1 MAFDFTELE
10 KNLADEFKELKE
22 DEVEE
27 ETLEEDSE
35 DEDEVEEEILEEGDS
50 DEDEVEVEEEETED
64 EILEDD
70 IISEDDLK
78 DIEEKQIV
86 ARKPTP
92 EEKRNYAFEKL
103 RKENKERKVKEEEL
117 DRIAKSYGYKDNDEM
132 IAALKE
138 DALKKEATKKGVD
151 PELYKKVYDT
161 EKELERMRTE
171 REQEQRAMKVTN
183 FVAKLDDFV
192 IKNGLSESDKEEL
205 LIAMESDG
213 YTIDDVVNIKNPV
226 NLFRGYS
233 VDKIK
238 ERAKQDEIAKLEK
251 KRRAA
256 EKKFTPTPD
265 TNTEDDFDELL
276 KAYFSKKQ
284 T

>member
-10 KNLADEFKELKE
+10 KNLTDEFKEFKE

-27 ETLEEDSE
+27 ETLEDS
-35 DEDEVEEEILEEGDS
+35 EDEVEEEVLEEDDS
-50 DEDEVEVEEEETED
+50 EEDEVEEETED

-78 DIEEKQIV
+78 DIEGKQIV

-117 DRIAKSYGYKDNDEM
+117 DRIAKSYGYRDNDEM

-138 DALKKEATKKGVD
+138 DALKKEASKKGVD
-151 PELYKKVYDT
+151 PELYKKVHDT

-238 ERAKQDEIAKLEK
+238 EKAKQEEIAKLEK

-265 TNTEDDFDELL
+265 TNTEDDFDALL
-276 KAYFSKKQ
+276 KAYFSNKQ

>member
-10 KNLADEFKELKE
+10 KNLTDEFEEFKEV
-22 DEVEE
+22 EVEE
-27 ETLEEDSE
+27 ETLEDS
-35 DEDEVEEEILEEGDS
+35 EDEVEEEILEEDDS
-50 DEDEVEVEEEETED
+50 EEDEVEEETED

-78 DIEEKQIV
+78 DIEGKQIV

-103 RKENKERKVKEEEL
+103 RKENKERKEKEEEL
-117 DRIAKSYGYKDNDEM
+117 DRIARSYGYRDNDEM

-138 DALKKEATKKGVD
+138 DALKKEASKKGVD
-151 PELYKKVYDT
+151 PELYKKVHDT

-171 REQEQRAMKVTN
+171 REQEQKVMKVTN

-205 LIAMESDG
+205 LIAMENDG

-238 ERAKQDEIAKLEK
+238 ERAKQEEIAKLEK

-265 TNTEDDFDELL
+265 MNSEDDFDALL
-276 KAYFSKKQ
+276 KAYFSNKQ

>member
-10 KNLADEFKELKE
+10 KNLTDEFKEFEE

-27 ETLEEDSE
+27 ETLEDS
-35 DEDEVEEEILEEGDS
+35 EDEVEEEVLEEDDS
-50 DEDEVEVEEEETED
+50 EEDEVEEETED

-78 DIEEKQIV
+78 DIEGKQIV

-117 DRIAKSYGYKDNDEM
+117 DRIAKSYGYRDNDEM

-138 DALKKEATKKGVD
+138 DALKKEASKKGVD
-151 PELYKKVYDT
+151 PELYKKVHDT

-171 REQEQRAMKVTN
+171 REQEQRVMKVTN

-192 IKNGLSESDKEEL
+192 VKNGLSESDKEEL
-205 LIAMESDG
+205 LVAMENDG

-238 ERAKQDEIAKLEK
+238 ERAKQEEIAKLEK

-265 TNTEDDFDELL
+265 TNTEDDFDALL
-276 KAYFSKKQ
+276 KAYFSNKQ

>member
-10 KNLADEFKELKE
+10 KNLTDEFKEFEEE
-22 DEVEE
+22 DEVKE
-27 ETLEEDSE
+27 ETLEDS
-35 DEDEVEEEILEEGDS
+35 EDEVEEEILEEDDS
-50 DEDEVEVEEEETED
+50 EEDEVEEETED

-78 DIEEKQIV
+78 DIEQKQIV

-103 RKENKERKVKEEEL
+103 RKENKERKAKEEEL
-117 DRIAKSYGYKDNDEM
+117 DRIARSYGYRDNEEM

-138 DALKKEATKKGVD
+138 DALKKEASKKGVD
-151 PELYKKVYDT
+151 PELYKKVHET
-161 EKELERMRTE
+161 EKELERIRTE

-205 LIAMESDG
+205 LIAMENDG
-213 YTIDDVVNIKNPV
+213 YTIDDVINIKNPV
-226 NLFRGYS
+226 NLFKGYS

-238 ERAKQDEIAKLEK
+238 ERAKQEEIAKLEK

-265 TNTEDDFDELL
+265 ATTEDDFDALL
-276 KAYFSKKQ
+276 KAYFSNKQ